1 MYIAHVQSCLCVLYM
16 HVCMSV
22 AVEASGGR
30 VAAVEMSGG
39 RMVAVDGSRGRVVA
53 VEMGGARVVSGV
65 FFSRYSYTASRLIVE
80 NFLDTN

>member
-1 MYIAHVQSCLCVLYM
+1 M
-16 HVCMSV
+16 V

-53 VEMGGARVVSGV
+53 VETGGARVRGWPRKWVCCCCMQRYTWSGDIIDVLAAVSLWLV
-65 FFSRYSYTASRLIVE
+65 HQSKCKFESR
-80 NFLDTN
+80 